1 MMILARREIEGT
13 GSGGR
18 IATMGSWVADSTD
31 EGATY
36 RPGPRFPRG
45 DRRCQDVRVTD
56 LLQDTLV
63 EIERHVAGA
72 GWDQPPQLF
81 ALART
86 SDLVETEPEFA
97 AALGLAGDLPTGAL
111 TPVEQDPLPGGPLDE
126 SLAKIGWPDE
136 VAGCALVQE
145 VVVLPPDVEAA
156 LPQHAGVLDWVAEH
170 PERRE
175 ARLAVAVLRDGSR
188 ACAVRLRAAGA
199 DEDALLVGEDLVPNL
214 AEALLATLD

>member
-1 MMILARREIEGT
+1 M
-13 GSGGR
+13 
-18 IATMGSWVADSTD
+18 
-31 EGATY
+31 
-36 RPGPRFPRG
+36 
-45 DRRCQDVRVTD
+45 TD

-63 EIERHVAGA
+63 EIERHVSRG

-86 SDLVETEPEFA
+86 SDLLATEPDFA
-97 AALGLAGDLPTGAL
+97 ASLGLAADGLPDGAL
-111 TPVEQDPLPGGPLDE
+111 TPVEQDPLPDRPLDE
-126 SLAKIGWPDE
+126 SLGQIGWPPE

-156 LPQHAGVLDWVAEH
+156 LPKHADVLDWVADH

-175 ARLAVAVLRDGSR
+175 ARLGVAVLRDGSR
-188 ACAVRLRAAGA
+188 ACTVRLRAAA
-199 DEDALLVGEDLVPNL
+199 DEQDALLVGDDLVPNL